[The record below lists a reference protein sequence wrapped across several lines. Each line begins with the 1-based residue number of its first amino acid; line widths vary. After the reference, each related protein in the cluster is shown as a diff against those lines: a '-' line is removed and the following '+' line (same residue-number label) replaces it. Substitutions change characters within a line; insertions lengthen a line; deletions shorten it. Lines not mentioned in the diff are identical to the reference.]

1 MLGTEMMNLNT
12 HKKKKKNAMLTAAT
26 VLIAATLAASTLLQQ
41 LQQAEGYAVRCADEA
56 PMAVSGENVYVV

>member
-1 MLGTEMMNLNT
+1 
-12 HKKKKKNAMLTAAT
+12 MLTAAT